1 MTKLGDVARYV
12 RSKNAG
18 PFWITVDVFF
28 ADHDDFERYSD
39 TLTNHGV
46 AAKLGV
52 GVGSLRRYP
61 VPDLHVIKFSF
72 PRENS
77 QGGASERDMHAG
89 QAFVPLLDL
98 EL

>member
-1 MTKLGDVARYV
+1 MVKLGKVARYV

-18 PFWITVDVFF
+18 PFWITLDVFF
-28 ADHDDFERYSD
+28 ADREDFERYAGALRD
-39 TLTNHGV
+39 DKV
-46 AAKLGV
+46 AARLGV
-52 GVGSLRRYP
+52 DVESLRRYP
-61 VPDLHVIKFSF
+61 VPDLFVIKFSF

>member
-1 MTKLGDVARYV
+1 MDKLGNVARYV

-28 ADHDDFERYSD
+28 ADENGYARYEGAVS
-39 TLTNHGV
+39 NEKV
-46 AAKLGV
+46 AARLGISTE
-52 GVGSLRRYP
+52 SLRRYP
-61 VPDLHVIKFSF
+61 VPDLFVLKFSY
-72 PRENS
+72 PRANS
-77 QGGASERDMHAG
+77 QGGANERDMHAG